1 MTLDQLY
8 QQRILEHNQHPQ
20 HFGPLPSATHRGRG
34 IDALCGDD
42 IEVALVIEDGRVL
55 EAKFCGEACA
65 VTKASASM
73 LMPWLVGRPVTE
85 IPMAYGAFQQ
95 LLANPEAPAI
105 ELLGELNDL
114 QPVGAF
120 PARRGNACL
129 PWQATLE
136 ALGPKLSQSV

>member
-1 MTLDQLY
+1 VTLDQLY
-8 QQRILEHNQHPQ
+8 QQRILEHNKHPQ
-20 HFGPLPSATHRGRG
+20 HFGPLPEATHRGRG

-42 IEVALVIEDGRVL
+42 IEVALVVQDERVVD
-55 EAKFCGEACA
+55 ARFFGEACA

-73 LMPWLVGRPVTE
+73 LMSWLVGRSIDE
-85 IPMAYGAFQQ
+85 IPRAYEGFRG
-95 LLANPEAPAI
+95 LLANPEAPAN
-105 ELLGELNDL
+105 ELLGELNEL

-136 ALGPKLSQSV
+136 ALAPALGQSV

>member
-20 HFGPLPSATHRGRG
+20 HFGLLPSATHRGRG

-42 IEVALVIEDGRVL
+42 IEVALVVGDGRVL
-55 EAKFCGEACA
+55 EAKFFGEACA

-73 LMPWLVGRPVTE
+73 LMPWLIGRPVTE
-85 IPMAYGAFQQ
+85 IPTAYAAFQT
-95 LLANPEAPAI
+95 LLENPEEPAI
-105 ELLGELNDL
+105 EFLGELNDL

-136 ALGPKLSQSV
+136 ALSSKLHQSV

>member
-1 MTLDQLY
+1 MTLNQLY
-8 QQRILEHNQHPQ
+8 QQRILEHNKDPQ
-20 HFGPLPSATHRGRG
+20 HFGPLPEATHRGRG
-34 IDALCGDD
+34 LDALCGDD
-42 IEVALVIEDGRVL
+42 IEVALIVQGERVVD
-55 EAKFCGEACA
+55 AQFSGEACA

-73 LMPWLVGRPVTE
+73 LMSWLIGRSITD
-85 IPMAYGAFQQ
+85 IPEAYEAFRA
-95 LLANPEAPAI
+95 LLANPEARAN

-136 ALGPKLSQSV
+136 ALAPALGKSV

>member
-8 QQRILEHNQHPQ
+8 QQRILEHNKHPQ
-20 HFGPLPSATHRGRG
+20 HFGPLPEATHRGRG
-34 IDALCGDD
+34 LDALCGDD
-42 IEVALVIEDGRVL
+42 IEVALIVQDDQVVD
-55 EAKFCGEACA
+55 AKFSGEACA

-73 LMPWLVGRPVTE
+73 LMSWLIGCPITE
-85 IPMAYGAFQQ
+85 IPRAYAAFQG
-95 LLANPEAPAI
+95 LLANPEAPAN

-129 PWQATLE
+129 PWEATLE
-136 ALGPKLSQSV
+136 ALGLAHGKSV

>member
-42 IEVALVIEDGRVL
+42 IEVALVVEAGKVV
-55 EAKFCGEACA
+55 EAKFSGEACA

-73 LMPWLVGRPVTE
+73 LMTWLIGRPVTE
-85 IPMAYGAFQQ
+85 VAMAYRAFQQ
-95 LLANPEAPAI
+95 LLANPQAPAN

-120 PARRGNACL
+120 PARRGNAFL

-136 ALGPKLSQSV
+136 ALGPELSQST

>member
-8 QQRILEHNQHPQ
+8 QQRILEHNKHPQ
-20 HFGPLPSATHRGRG
+20 RFGPLPAATHRGRG
-34 IDALCGDD
+34 LDALCGDD
-42 IEVALVIEDGRVL
+42 LEVALIVEDGQVVDAR
-55 EAKFCGEACA
+55 FSGEACA

-73 LMPWLVGRPVTE
+73 LMSWLIGRSVTDVPTGYE
-85 IPMAYGAFQQ
+85 AFQT
-95 LLANPEAPAI
+95 LLANPKAPAAA
-105 ELLGELNDL
+105 LLGELNDL

-136 ALGPKLSQSV
+136 ALAPALGKSV